1 MLSSKQ
7 REFYFENGYLIVE
20 GLLSDEK
27 LGRVRM
33 ALEERYVLEGDQAGS
48 ESVYSPG
55 VRRLANLFSKGRI
68 WEEIAVEP
76 MAIEVARLTI
86 GNEVRWQ
93 AMNFHDPMPGES
105 AAHQA
110 IHADRSFFPN
120 CTGYMNV
127 CWVIDDMTVENGATR
142 FVPSSH
148 KGPWP
153 RDVLNDK
160 EACGVIDGEIYTECP
175 AGTAVFTHG
184 DVWHGGR
191 ANYSQSTRRALHLG
205 FACVNTAPQSEIA
218 GTLTSEIRERLG
230 KHSALIPGTL
240 ESFGL
245 SKSQFAGRNH
255 LEVID
260 TSNTGKRVQS

>member
-1 MLSSKQ
+1 
-7 REFYFENGYLIVE
+7 
-20 GLLSDEK
+20 
-27 LGRVRM
+27 
-33 ALEERYVLEGDQAGS
+33 
-48 ESVYSPG
+48 
-55 VRRLANLFSKGRI
+55 
-68 WEEIAVEP
+68 

-127 CWVIDDMTVENGATR
+127 CWAFDDMTVENGATR
-142 FVPSSH
+142 IVPGSH

-160 EACGVIDGEIYTECP
+160 ETCGVIDGEIYTECP
-175 AGTAVFTHG
+175 AGTAIFTHG

-205 FACVNTAPQSEIA
+205 FACVNTAPQSEMESASCRLRIICPA
-218 GTLTSEIRERLG
+218 PMPNISVCKYCRTSRAFRIN
-230 KHSALIPGTL
+230 
-240 ESFGL
+240 L
-245 SKSQFAGRNH
+245 SIYNA
-255 LEVID
+255 
-260 TSNTGKRVQS
+260 TGFFII